1 MLDMQRN
8 MIRVSVKGDSRIS
21 ENMLKNVLRDTADG
35 CGCESDG
42 GFGESCPYTHCEYPS
57 LAMVYA
63 PVQRW
68 NKLYDLDT
76 ALSLGTLFIELNKPF
91 EGGKGKGGKNCG
103 M

>member
-1 MLDMQRN
+1 MQRN
-8 MIRVSVKGDSRIS
+8 MIRVSVKGDGRIS

-35 CGCESDG
+35 CKSEVTI
-42 GFGESCPYTHCEYPS
+42 GESCPYTPHCEYPS

-68 NKLYDLDT
+68 HKLYDADT
-76 ALSLGTLFIELNKPF
+76 ALSYGTLFSELNKPF
-91 EGGKGKGGKNCG
+91 EGDKGNGKGGKCCG